1 MCVNRMHRL
10 ILPIPM
16 SVPDGD
22 ALADPV
28 AAPVA
33 FPVAASV
40 PVAMSVPVAF
50 QTLLMPVLHS

>member
-1 MCVNRMHRL
+1 MHRL

-16 SVPDGD
+16 SMPDGD
-22 ALADPV
+22 ALAVPV

>member
-1 MCVNRMHRL
+1 MHRL

-22 ALADPV
+22 AV

-33 FPVAASV
+33 TPVAFPVPASV

-50 QTLLMPVLHS
+50 QTLLMYVYCKV